1 MDAGT
6 ISSLT
11 SSCVPSEVVVKY
23 VDSKASDVFED
34 WSGHVTVGAVTPA
47 LPAGTR

>member
-11 SSCVPSEVVVKY
+11 SSCVPSQVVVKY
-23 VDSKASDVFED
+23 VDSKAADVFED
-34 WSGHVTVGAVTPA
+34 WSEHVSVGAIDPVQ
-47 LPAGTR
+47 TRSQ